1 MTTRVATADISPTSP
16 RNRRWAGW
24 WWWFRALAF
33 VALAYIAV
41 QIVAAN
47 SAELAGASEY
57 LEAANPLWIVVAVG
71 AEALSY
77 LNFTLLQRRLL
88 GAGGLR
94 IPLVPLAAV
103 SLAGNAITNS
113 LPGGGAFATVFAYRQ
128 FRRRGADEA
137 LTTWTIVAF
146 TALTAITLA
155 AISVIGLLVAGSDG
169 PVGGLVPL
177 IGLLVVGPVI
187 GVAILLRP
195 RLLVPLVVPALRIS
209 RRTVRFPRRDPGA
222 SVGRL
227 VERLGTVKP
236 RARDWLFGLAFAGGN
251 WAADC
256 TCLVFSF
263 AAVHAGIPWRGL
275 LVAYAAA
282 QVAANL
288 PVTPGGLGV
297 VEGSLT
303 VALVA
308 FGGSTAE
315 TVAGVLLYRIISF
328 WVVVPVGW
336 CAWLGLEFAARRNP
350 LPVAA
355 LAMEP

>member
-1 MTTRVATADISPTSP
+1 MSTPVIAAADTGG
-16 RNRRWAGW
+16 RRRLAARAW
-24 WWWFRALAF
+24 WWARAIACI
-33 VALAYIAV
+33 ALAYFAV
-41 QIVAAN
+41 QVVTAN
-47 SAELAGASEY
+47 SAELSGASDY
-57 LEAANPLWIVVAVG
+57 LARSSPPLIALAVG

-94 IPLVPLAAV
+94 VSLVPLAAI
-103 SLAGNAITNS
+103 SLAGNAMTNS

-137 LTTWTIVAF
+137 LTTWTLVAF

-155 AISVIGLLVAGSDG
+155 AISVIGLVVAGSDG
-169 PVGGLVPL
+169 PVGGLGPL
-177 IGLLVVGPVI
+177 IGLLLVGPVL
-187 GVAILLRP
+187 GVAVLLRP
-195 RLLVPLVVPALRIS
+195 RLLSWALIPLLSGSS
-209 RRTVRFPRRDPGA
+209 RVLHFPRRDA
-222 SVGRL
+222 SGPIGRL
-227 VERLGTVKP
+227 VARLETVKP
-236 RARDWLFGLAFAGGN
+236 TAYDWTVGVAFAAGT
-251 WAADC
+251 WVSDC
-256 TCLVFSF
+256 SCLILAF

-282 QVAANL
+282 QVVSNL
-288 PVTPGGLGV
+288 PITPGGLGV

-328 WVVVPVGW
+328 WIVVPAGW
-336 CAWLGLEFAARRNP
+336 CAWLVLGIEARRDGTER
-350 LPVAA
+350 LGEVGA
-355 LAMEP
+355 

>member
-1 MTTRVATADISPTSP
+1 MSTPVITAAGAGD
-16 RNRRWAGW
+16 RRGLAGRAW
-24 WWWFRALAF
+24 WWARAIACI
-33 VALAYIAV
+33 ALAYFAV
-41 QIVAAN
+41 QVVTAN
-47 SAELAGASEY
+47 SAELSGASDY
-57 LEAANPLWIVVAVG
+57 LARASPPLIALAIG

-94 IPLVPLAAV
+94 VSLLPLAAI
-103 SLAGNAITNS
+103 SLAGNAMTNS

-137 LTTWTIVAF
+137 LTTWTLVAF

-155 AISVIGLLVAGSDG
+155 VISVIGLIVAGSDG
-169 PVGGLVPL
+169 PVGGLGPL
-177 IGLLVVGPVI
+177 IGLLLVGPVI
-187 GVAILLRP
+187 GVAVLLRP
-195 RLLVPLVVPALRIS
+195 RLLVFFVTPLLRFSSRVVH
-209 RRTVRFPRRDPGA
+209 VPRRDAGGA
-222 SVGRL
+222 IERL
-227 VERLGTVKP
+227 VMRLETVKP
-236 RARDWLFGLAFAGGN
+236 RAQDWAVGVAFAAGT
-251 WAADC
+251 WVTDC
-256 TCLVFSF
+256 SCLILAF

-282 QVAANL
+282 QVVSNL
-288 PVTPGGLGV
+288 PITPGGLGV

-328 WVVVPVGW
+328 WIVVPAGW
-336 CAWLGLEFAARRNP
+336 CAWLALGVSARRDGTH
-350 LPVAA
+350 PVSEVA
-355 LAMEP
+355 P

>member
-1 MTTRVATADISPTSP
+1 MTAPVVTADIRPNPP
-16 RNRRWAGW
+16 RNPRWARL
-24 WWWFRALAF
+24 WWWFRALACI
-33 VALAYIAV
+33 ALAYIAV
-41 QIVAAN
+41 QIVVAN
-47 SAELAGASEY
+47 SAELAGASGY
-57 LEAANPLWIVVAVG
+57 LEQATPLWIVVAVG

-94 IPLVPLAAV
+94 IRLVPLAAI

-137 LTTWTIVAF
+137 LTTWTLVAF

-155 AISVIGLLVAGSDG
+155 AISVVGLVIAGSDG
-169 PVGGLVPL
+169 PVGGLAPL
-177 IGLLVVGPVI
+177 IGLLVVGPAI

-195 RLLVPLVVPALRIS
+195 RLLVPLVVPVLRLS
-209 RRTVRFPRRDPGA
+209 RRTVRFPRHDPGA
-222 SVGRL
+222 VVGRL
-227 VERLGTVKP
+227 VVRLEAVKP

-251 WAADC
+251 WVADC
-256 TCLVFSF
+256 TCLVFAF

-282 QVAANL
+282 QVVANL

-308 FGGSTAE
+308 FGGSTAQ

-336 CAWLGLEFAARRNP
+336 CAWLGLEVAARRA
-350 LPVAA
+350 VAPA
-355 LAMEP
+355 AGLVVEP